1 MISNPTEAKNKSR
14 MGLGFLL
21 GMLGAYIFV
30 EAFVRLA
37 YWLGLFELG
46 SATNIN
52 YLVSIFSGLVTGIL
66 TIYISKERQLR
77 ILLFV
82 VGTLLLMDHIAFFSN
97 VDFSLSR
104 MINRMLIDFGVLI
117 GGYITYKLIGN
128 KAQTEP
134 DLDSHQT
141 KHDSLD

>member
-37 YWLGLFELG
+37 YWFGLYELG

-104 MINRMLIDFGVLI
+104 MINRMLIDFSVLI
-117 GGYITYKLIGN
+117 GGYVTYKLIRN
-128 KAQTEP
+128 KTQTVIE
-134 DLDSHQT
+134 
-141 KHDSLD
+141 KEII